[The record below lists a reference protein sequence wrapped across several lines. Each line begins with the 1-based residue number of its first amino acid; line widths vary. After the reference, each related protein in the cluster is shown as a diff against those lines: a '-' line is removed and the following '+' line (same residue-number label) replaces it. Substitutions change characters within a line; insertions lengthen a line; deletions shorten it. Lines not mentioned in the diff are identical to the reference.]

1 MTTAGARIDFLKQ
14 VCSEYG
20 VLKLLCQT
28 VVHNLLPEKNSLKLL
43 KGQHSALTT
52 SHQAHGYDVFFFL
65 FLRARLIRT
74 DG

>member
-28 VVHNLLPEKNSLKLL
+28 VVHNLLPEKNSLKLSQ
-43 KGQHSALTT
+43 GPEE
-52 SHQAHGYDVFFFL
+52 
-65 FLRARLIRT
+65 IRVN
-74 DG
+74 